1 MPMLKKREDLTD
13 LHDDN
18 TDFALGLS
26 DNFAGFV
33 LIKEENEENIET
45 KKEEVKKMDIDEE
58 TKYKVI
64 NEYNNIKKA
73 KSFKEKAKYEKRIR
87 ELLKK

>member
-1 MPMLKKREDLTD
+1 MLKKREDLTD
-13 LHDDN
+13 LHED
-18 TDFALGLS
+18 
-26 DNFAGFV
+26 
-33 LIKEENEENIET
+33 NIES
-45 KKEEVKKMDIDEE
+45 KIEEVKKMDIDEE